1 MNILLKNWQFVLV
14 GFFVLLSVFSIL
26 YYGVNLGIDFKGGT
40 LYQVELQRSVEYEEM
55 ARIINTIEQRI
66 DPTGLKG
73 NELSPIGNRF
83 IIIKTAE
90 TDPVELERIE
100 SRIRQQGKFEATL
113 DGETVFTGD
122 EIKKVL
128 RGSFSFGVQRLSP
141 DVYKWSLPFMLNETA
156 TKRFTQKTFHKCEV
170 LGAGQGGKLNYE
182 CEKTT
187 FFLDKPD
194 ALVVMSADKYNS
206 DKKLMLE
213 GNRLNNIPQGSSIE
227 ELIED
232 SQLTVII
239 FDPNTGFD
247 ENKAKSVL
255 AKTKLAIVSED
266 VNDSTIENLSAMG
279 FLVEKKIGKEGLPW
293 LWTVSGAKQVIRL
306 TEGITNEDVA
316 DISFAKEFSTLEITG
331 SRESYREAK
340 QELEELAI
348 LLESGSLPTPVSA
361 ISKETIS
368 PALGQSFLNNIFLMG
383 ILAVIIVAVVIF
395 VRFRTMPLA
404 VPVFATV
411 LAETI
416 ILLGILSLPIIR
428 QPFDLAALAGL
439 VAALGSGVN
448 AEIVI
453 VDELVSRTKRKTM
466 SLFQRV
472 KAGLFIITT
481 SAITVIG
488 VMGPIVLF
496 SRSMPG
502 LSSLYGFAIVAI
514 LGAIIGVVITRPAFT
529 KIVEAVVAKK
539 EAKE

>member
-1 MNILLKNWQFVLV
+1 MNILIKNWQFVLV
-14 GFFVLLSVFSIL
+14 GIFVLLSIFSIL
-26 YYGVNLGIDFKGGT
+26 SYGINLGIDFKGGT
-40 LYQVELQRSVEYEEM
+40 LYQVELQRSVTTEEM
-55 ARIINTIEQRI
+55 MRIINTIDQRI
-66 DPTGLKG
+66 DPAGLRG
-73 NELSPIGNRF
+73 NELSPIGSEF
-83 IIIKTAE
+83 IVIKTAE

-113 DGETVFTGD
+113 DGEVVFTGD
-122 EIKKVL
+122 EIRKVL
-128 RGSFSFGVQRLSP
+128 RGDLSFGIYRLSANA
-141 DVYKWSLPFMLNETA
+141 YEWSMPFVLNEAA

-170 LGAGQGGKLNYE
+170 AGAGTGGQINYE

-194 ALVVMSADKYNS
+194 ALIVMSVDKYNS
-206 DKKLMLE
+206 DEKLMLA
-213 GNRLNNIPQGSSIE
+213 GNRFNNIPQDSSIE

-232 SQLTVII
+232 SQLTVLTV
-239 FDPNTGFD
+239 DQNAGLD

-266 VNDSTIENLSAMG
+266 VSDSIIKDLNAMG
-279 FLVEKKIGKEGLPW
+279 FFVEKKIGKEELPW
-293 LWTVSGAKQVIRL
+293 IWSISGAKQIIRL

-316 DISFAKEFSTLEITG
+316 DISQAKEFPTLRITG
-331 SRESYREAK
+331 SREDYKEAK

-383 ILAVIIVAVVIF
+383 ILAVIIVAIVIF
-395 VRFRTMPLA
+395 VRFRTISLA

-411 LAETI
+411 LAETL
-416 ILLGILSLPIIR
+416 ILLGVLSLPFIR

-453 VDELVSRTKRKTM
+453 VDELISRTKRETM
-466 SLFQRV
+466 SLLQRV

-481 SAITVIG
+481 SAITIIG

-514 LGAIIGVVITRPAFT
+514 LGAIIGVIITRPAFT
-529 KIVEAVVAKK
+529 KVVEKVVAKK